1 MGSGGNGGMSS
12 NNSMQHNG
20 TITIKSDDGKVV
32 TWDQMYASRDL
43 IGGRIASI
51 NEGYKGGF
59 GNYQSSNISPLQP
72 LIV

>member
-1 MGSGGNGGMSS
+1 
-12 NNSMQHNG
+12 
-20 TITIKSDDGKVV
+20 
-32 TWDQMYASRDL
+32 MYASRDL